1 MFLIAEDDISVKQ
14 NLGHFALLMWLSM
27 GGMALIKTLLV
38 SCPKHYDFFGE
49 NNTELQKTVS
59 VFKVEVKLCSLRANV
74 NNALLNIFV
83 SMFNRKRLPMKLFMC
98 ANII

>member
-1 MFLIAEDDISVKQ
+1 MTIVLAEDDISVKK

-27 GGMALIKTLLV
+27 GCMVLIKTLLV

-59 VFKVEVKLCSLRANV
+59 VFKGEVKLC
-74 NNALLNIFV
+74 
-83 SMFNRKRLPMKLFMC
+83 P
-98 ANII
+98 